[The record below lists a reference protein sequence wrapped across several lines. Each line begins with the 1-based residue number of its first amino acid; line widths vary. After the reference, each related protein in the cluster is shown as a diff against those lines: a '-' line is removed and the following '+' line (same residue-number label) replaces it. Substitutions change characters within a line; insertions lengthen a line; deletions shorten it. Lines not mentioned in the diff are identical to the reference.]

1 MCVTGEVGYPCNN
14 MGHNGTATFSEVDV
28 AKLEEIH
35 DKSTQAQE
43 RLLQQKREMEKAN
56 TARKGH
62 ACSKYRDSANQ
73 DVLLVTGGVGDD
85 GALSSTEISEDQ
97 GVIWRTVQSAVL
109 PSARYS
115 IQAVTYNNRL
125 FLLGMF

>member
-1 MCVTGEVGYPCNN
+1 MTE
-14 MGHNGTATFSEVDV
+14 
-28 AKLEEIH
+28 L
-35 DKSTQAQE
+35 
-43 RLLQQKREMEKAN
+43 N

-109 PSARYS
+109 PSARYL

-125 FLLGMF
+125 FILGMFSEI